1 MMHHDDHDA
10 DQHVKAD
17 FDIDQIQKTNAK
29 NKEQFAHA
37 MRSTVKAM
45 SLSSETHHIAK
56 ETR

>member
-1 MMHHDDHDA
+1 MVFFCAHEK
-10 DQHVKAD
+10 VKTP
-17 FDIDQIQKTNAK
+17 KTNAK
-29 NKEQFAHA
+29 NKEQFGHA